1 MNAKAPDLTPP
12 GKSSGSAPKNT
23 DGTTAKVTKEPKE
36 PKEKKEAKPRTP
48 RTDYGFSPDSTLHI
62 VKGEG
67 KENKY
72 RGHRK
77 EWYDSL
83 VKFDNQKV
91 AAWADSR
98 KDQKDPPRGWL
109 RFFVQDGT
117 VSLTRPPAPPVEA
130 AKTAA

>member
-1 MNAKAPDLTPP
+1 MMNAKAPDLTPP
-12 GKSSGSAPKNT
+12 GKNVPL
-23 DGTTAKVTKEPKE
+23 TKTEAAQVAQKE
-36 PKEKKEAKPRTP
+36 VKAPKEKKETKPRTP
-48 RTDYGFSPDSTLHI
+48 RTDYGFSLDSTIRI

-83 VKFDNQKV
+83 VKFENQKV
-91 AAWADSR
+91 SAWADSR
-98 KDQKDPPRGWL
+98 KDLKDPPRGWL

-117 VSLTRPPAPPVEA
+117 VSLTRPPMA
-130 AKTAA
+130 AATETKAA